1 MYVICCILI
10 YTVLQANK
18 LYAKVLAQCLVG
30 EIFGK
35 TGQDVLRMCVQLA
48 LLGMGAGAA
57 VIVGIFIDIGLIFPV
72 LLVYSVMVTAAMG
85 FLASLRF
92 ETMEQ
97 FV

>member
-1 MYVICCILI
+1 MVFCILI
-10 YTVLQANK
+10 YAVLQADR
-18 LYAKVLAQCLVG
+18 LYTKVIAQCLVG

-35 TGQDVLRMCVQLA
+35 TGQDVLRMCVQFA
-48 LLGMGAGAA
+48 LLGMGAGVA
-57 VIVGIFIDIGLIFPV
+57 VIVGIFINTGLIFPI

>member
-1 MYVICCILI
+1 MTKKVKHPVFW
-10 YTVLQANK
+10 TVFFSL
-18 LYAKVLAQCLVG
+18 VSLAY
-30 EIFGK
+30 
-35 TGQDVLRMCVQLA
+35 
-48 LLGMGAGAA
+48 
-57 VIVGIFIDIGLIFPV
+57 IFPI

>member
-1 MYVICCILI
+1 M
-10 YTVLQANK
+10 
-18 LYAKVLAQCLVG
+18 G

-35 TGQDVLRMCVQLA
+35 TGQDLLRMCIQFA
-48 LLGMGAGAA
+48 LLGMGVGVA
-57 VIVGIFIDIGLIFPV
+57 VLVGVFINTWLIFPI

-97 FV
+97 LV